1 MRISL
6 FFSLI
11 FALSCAA
18 QDTYRIAY
26 NVLEDAKSGD
36 YEVYLMDMDG
46 SNPRNLT
53 NHPGV
58 DWVYHAFENRIYF
71 LSDRDS
77 CKRCFYLYELQVDSG
92 ELRKMTDFQLTDSWF
107 SVRKQGSEFVVKPA
121 GKDFL
126 GFYIIGLKGEIIDRI
141 PIDLAYINDPAF
153 SPDGEQIVFRG
164 ATKASPRE
172 LGFTDELYIMEIE
185 SGKLRKLTEHPEADE
200 KAQWAGYLSAAPR
213 WPKEGIISF
222 GSKRNGNYDIYEI
235 NPDGT
240 GLGPLTEKENNQVF
254 HSWNDQGFLVFEASM
269 NNRDGYELYL
279 RDPQGNTHQLTQ
291 DQIEQYAPVFVKKQ
305 EP

>member
-6 FFSLI
+6 FLSLI

-18 QDTYRIAY
+18 QDTYQIAY
-26 NVLEDAKSGD
+26 NVLEDAQSGD

-46 SNPRNLT
+46 SNQRNLSK
-53 NHPGV
+53 HPGV
-58 DWVYHAFENRIYF
+58 DWVYYAFENKIYL

-77 CKRCFYLYELQVDSG
+77 CNRCFYLYEMEVNSG
-92 ELRKMTDFQLTDSWF
+92 KLRKMTDFQLADSWF
-107 SVRKQGSEFVVKPA
+107 SARKQGSEFVVKPA
-121 GKDFL
+121 GKDFS
-126 GFYIIGLKGEIIDRI
+126 GFYIINLKGEVIDRI
-141 PIDLAYINDPAF
+141 SIDLAYINDPAF
-153 SPDGEQIVFRG
+153 SPDGKQIVFRG

-172 LGFTDELYIMEIE
+172 LGFTDELYRLEIG
-185 SGKLRKLTEHPEADE
+185 SGKVTKLTSHPEADE

-213 WPKEGIISF
+213 WPRDGSISF

-235 NPDGT
+235 DPDGA
-240 GLGPLTEKENNQVF
+240 GLKALTKKENNQVF

-279 RDPQGNTHQLTQ
+279 RDPKGTTLRLTQ
-291 DQIEQYAPVFVKKQ
+291 DEIEQYAPVFVKKQ
-305 EP
+305 KP